1 MDLKYMLKNNEW
13 KNIEDQI
20 LKAAVMKYGLNQWD
34 RISSLFPKKTTK
46 QIKARWNDYLNPT
59 ITKGDWSFQ

>member
-1 MDLKYMLKNNEW
+1 M
-13 KNIEDQI
+13 

-46 QIKARWNDYLNPT
+46 QVKARWSEYLDPEL
-59 ITKGDWSFQ
+59 KKQEWSLEETE

>member
-20 LKAAVMKYGLNQWD
+20 LKAAVMKYGLN
-34 RISSLFPKKTTK
+34 
-46 QIKARWNDYLNPT
+46 
-59 ITKGDWSFQ
+59 